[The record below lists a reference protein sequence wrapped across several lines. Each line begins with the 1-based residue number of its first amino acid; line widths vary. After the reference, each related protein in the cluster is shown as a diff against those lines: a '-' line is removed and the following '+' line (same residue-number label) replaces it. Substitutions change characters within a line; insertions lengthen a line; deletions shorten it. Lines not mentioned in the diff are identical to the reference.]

1 MHLTIHMPNSI
12 RNKPSGDS
20 SPIMQDQK
28 RGSIIEMTK
37 SRSLMAVPVLDLGSI
52 PLHNLLQV
60 EKKESKRGAREYTIH
75 IRV

>member
-1 MHLTIHMPNSI
+1 MHLTIHMPNAI
-12 RNKPSGDS
+12 RMPDGY
-20 SPIMQDQK
+20 PIKQNQK
-28 RGSIIEMTK
+28 WRSIIEMTI

-52 PLHNLLQV
+52 PLRNLLQV

>member
-1 MHLTIHMPNSI
+1 MHLTIHMPNAI
-12 RNKPSGDS
+12 RMSDG
-20 SPIMQDQK
+20 SPIKQDQK
-28 RGSIIEMTK
+28 RRSIIEMTI

-52 PLHNLLQV
+52 PLRNLLQV